1 MVIDVHTHVYPDK
14 IAARTVALLQS
25 VENHPVYS
33 DGTLKGLKEA
43 MTRSC
48 VDLSVVLP
56 VMTKPSQFESILSFA
71 VEVNNT
77 PASVLT
83 AESIRNVPIL
93 KKNWTESKRPAY
105 GV

>member
-77 PASVLT
+77 RF
-83 AESIRNVPIL
+83 IHCNM
-93 KKNWTESKRPAY
+93 
-105 GV
+105 

>member
-43 MTRSC
+43 MAHSGA
-48 VDLSVVLP
+48 VSV
-56 VMTKPSQFESILSFA
+56 
-71 VEVNNT
+71 
-77 PASVLT
+77 
-83 AESIRNVPIL
+83 
-93 KKNWTESKRPAY
+93 
-105 GV
+105 